1 MAVADVLMLDEVRGP
16 NKASC
21 FIAWFLVLFFMAVIF
36 RASAMPGKDIPPLF
50 PFQDICWHFGIYLI
64 LAYFFSRALGSTWG
78 QMSVKKIF
86 LFTLAFAVLY
96 GITDELHQ
104 LWTPGRSATGFDVLI
119 DSLGGLTGGL
129 IYKWLL

>member
-1 MAVADVLMLDEVRGP
+1 MSDEVRGL

-21 FIAWFLVLFFMAVIF
+21 LIAWFPVLFFMAVIF
-36 RASAMPGKDIPPLF
+36 RASATPGKDIPPLF
-50 PFQDICWHFGIYLI
+50 PFQDIAWHFGIYLI
-64 LAYFFSRALGSTWG
+64 MAYFFSRALRSTWG
-78 QMSVKKIF
+78 RMSVKKIL
-86 LFTLAFAVLY
+86 LFTLAFAVFY

-104 LWTPGRSATGFDVLI
+104 LFTPGRSATGFDVLI

>member
-1 MAVADVLMLDEVRGP
+1 MLDEVRGP

-104 LWTPGRSATGFDVLI
+104 LWTPGRSATGFDVLMTAWAA
-119 DSLGGLTGGL
+119 LQEV
-129 IYKWLL
+129 